1 MRSLTLKLILA
12 FLMIG
17 LTGAGLVALFVGQ
30 LTQREF
36 DEFVYDSYQL
46 DFSDRLASY
55 YQTNGSWDN
64 VEASFTENSQN
75 QNPNPS
81 QNNWQHSHRNW
92 VPMTVVDTH
101 KKVVMGS
108 GPYRRGDMVNG
119 DLLAAALPIQSDGV
133 IVGYI
138 LRPESPRDSA
148 APDSPE
154 AQFIAGVKRA
164 IAYSGIGATVIA
176 LLLGILLARTISR
189 PLQDLTRAT
198 HLVAEGDLDH
208 EVPIRTQDEIGELA
222 HSFNQMTS
230 RLAHANQLRRQMT
243 ADIAH
248 DLRTPTSVIM
258 GFTEALSDGK
268 LEGSPEMYQIMHQE
282 AQHLN
287 HLIDDLRTLSLA
299 DAGELPLMKQAVAPQ
314 ELLERTAAA
323 YQIQAQKQ
331 GITLDLETS
340 SGLPTLSVDP
350 DRMAQVLGNL
360 VSNALR
366 YTPAEGRITLAA
378 ATEPANVLLTIQDTG
393 AGIAPDDLPN
403 IFRRFYRADKSRQQN
418 GESGLG
424 LAIARSIV
432 EAHGG
437 TIAAASTL
445 GQGTTFLIRLPV

>member
-1 MRSLTLKLILA
+1 MRSLTFKLILA

-46 DFSDRLASY
+46 DFSERLASY
-55 YQTNGSWDN
+55 YETNGSWDN
-64 VEASFTENSQN
+64 VNTAFGENSQN
-75 QNPNPS
+75 QNPP
-81 QNNWQHSHRNW
+81 QNDWEHSRRNW
-92 VPMTVVDTH
+92 VPMTVVDTNNQ
-101 KKVVMGS
+101 VVMGS
-108 GPYRRGDMVNG
+108 GPYHRGDVVDG

-133 IVGYI
+133 TVGYI
-138 LRPESPRDSA
+138 LRPEFPRDSA

-208 EVPIRTQDEIGELA
+208 EVPIRTRDEIGELA
-222 HSFNQMTS
+222 QSFNQMTS

-299 DAGELPLMKQAVAPQ
+299 DAGELPLMKQVVAPQ

>member
-1 MRSLTLKLILA
+1 M
-12 FLMIG
+12 
-17 LTGAGLVALFVGQ
+17 
-30 LTQREF
+30 
-36 DEFVYDSYQL
+36 D
-46 DFSDRLASY
+46 
-55 YQTNGSWDN
+55 
-64 VEASFTENSQN
+64 
-75 QNPNPS
+75 
-81 QNNWQHSHRNW
+81 
-92 VPMTVVDTH
+92 
-101 KKVVMGS
+101 
-108 GPYRRGDMVNG
+108 
-119 DLLAAALPIQSDGV
+119 
-133 IVGYI
+133 
-138 LRPESPRDSA
+138 
-148 APDSPE
+148 
-154 AQFIAGVKRA
+154 GVKRA
-164 IAYSGIGATVIA
+164 IVYSGMGATIIA

-198 HLVAEGDLDH
+198 HLVAEEDLDH
-208 EVPIRTQDEIGELA
+208 EVPVRTKDEIGELA
-222 HSFNQMTS
+222 QSFNQMTS

-268 LEGSPEMYQIMHQE
+268 LDGSPEMYPIMHQE
-282 AQHLN
+282 AQQLN
-287 HLIDDLRTLSLA
+287 HLMDDLRTLSLA
-299 DAGELPLMKQAVAPQ
+299 DAGELPLMKQTVAPQ

-331 GITLDLETS
+331 GITLSLDTPTN
-340 SGLPTLSVDP
+340 LPPLNVDP

-378 ATEPANVLLTIQDTG
+378 ASEPTHITLKVQDTG

-445 GQGTTFLIRLPV
+445 GQGTTFLIHLPL

>member
-1 MRSLTLKLILA
+1 MRSLTFKLILA

-101 KKVVMGS
+101 NKVVMGS
-108 GPYRRGDMVNG
+108 GPYRRGDTVNG
-119 DLLAAALPIQSDGV
+119 DLLAAALPIQSDGET
-133 IVGYI
+133 VGYI
-138 LRPESPRDSA
+138 LRPESPRDDA

-154 AQFIAGVKRA
+154 AQFIVGVKRA
-164 IAYSGIGATVIA
+164 IVYSGIGATVVA

-189 PLQDLTRAT
+189 PLKDLTRAT

-258 GFTEALSDGK
+258 GFTEALSDSK
-268 LEGSPEMYQIMHQE
+268 LDGSPEIFQIMHQE

-299 DAGELPLMKQAVAPQ
+299 DAGELPLMKQMVAPQ
-314 ELLERTAAA
+314 ELLERAAAA

-331 GITLDLETS
+331 GITLDLET
-340 SGLPTLSVDP
+340 LPALPLLSVDP

-366 YTPAEGRITLAA
+366 YTPAQGRITLAA
-378 ATEPANVLLTIQDTG
+378 ATEPAHVLLKVQDTG

>member
-1 MRSLTLKLILA
+1 MRSLTFKLILA

-46 DFSDRLASY
+46 EFSERLAGY
-55 YQTNGSWDN
+55 YQTHGSWEN
-64 VEASFTENSQN
+64 VETNFNENNQN
-75 QNPNPS
+75 QNPGPP
-81 QNNWQHSHRNW
+81 QNDWQHSHRNW
-92 VPMTVVDTH
+92 VPMTVVDLNN
-101 KKVVMGS
+101 KVVMGA
-108 GPYRRGDMVNG
+108 GTYRRGDMVNG
-119 DLLAAALPIQSDGV
+119 DLLAAALPIQSDGTT
-133 IVGYI
+133 VGYI
-138 LRPESPRDSA
+138 LRPDSPRDDA

-154 AQFIAGVKRA
+154 AQFIVGVKRA
-164 IAYSGIGATVIA
+164 IVYSGFGATGIA

-198 HLVAEGDLDH
+198 HLVAEGDLNH
-208 EVPIRTQDEIGELA
+208 EVPIRTKDEIGELA
-222 HSFNQMTS
+222 QSFNQMTS

-258 GFTEALSDGK
+258 GFTEALSDNK
-268 LEGSPEMYQIMHQE
+268 LDGSPEIYQIMHQE

-299 DAGELPLMKQAVAPQ
+299 DAGELPLMKQTVAPQ
-314 ELLERTAAA
+314 ELLERSAAA

-331 GITLDLETS
+331 GITLELETPTT
-340 SGLPTLSVDP
+340 LPLLSVDP

-366 YTPAEGRITLAA
+366 YTPTDGHITLAA
-378 ATEPANVLLTIQDTG
+378 AAEPNHIILKVQDTG

-445 GQGTTFLIRLPV
+445 GQGTTFLIRLPT